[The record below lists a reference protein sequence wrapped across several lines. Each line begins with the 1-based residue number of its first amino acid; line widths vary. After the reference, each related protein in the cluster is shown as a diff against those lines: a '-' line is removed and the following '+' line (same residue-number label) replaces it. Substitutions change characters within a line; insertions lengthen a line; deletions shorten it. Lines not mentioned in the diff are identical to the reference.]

1 MSKVVLY
8 VAIIEVIFDTIQLV
22 SIILNSF
29 IDGRIY
35 LSEIR
40 RFIYESFIPLTPV
53 PLFDLA
59 N

>member
-1 MSKVVLY
+1 MLLLLKLFSTNTTCIHNL
-8 VAIIEVIFDTIQLV
+8 ELFH
-22 SIILNSF
+22 
-29 IDGRIY
+29 DGRIY